1 MNVSKTT
8 TMASLVLAIASLV
21 LIATPKASAVPVNE
35 LLGSNK
41 TLTFRGYVVFV
52 ARQGAGQR
60 TSHDRALIVT
70 FSADPATTAE
80 RGHLQGTVEGAAMES
95 APANTQKLDR
105 NVTEPSTDV
114 FLTSPILR

>member
-1 MNVSKTT
+1 MLFSLLDKVRVSEPAT
-8 TMASLVLAIASLV
+8 IA
-21 LIATPKASAVPVNE
+21 P
-35 LLGSNK
+35 
-41 TLTFRGYVVFV
+41 
-52 ARQGAGQR
+52 
-60 TSHDRALIVT
+60 LIVT